1 MKIRTDFVTNSSS
14 SSFIIARNE
23 ELSDKL
29 KEAILKVVQQEMLGE
44 KMLSPDNTEDE
55 IQKVFE
61 EEYIDEAEQEAI
73 RNALKNGKAVYVGNV
88 NFECSEYDYAELCE
102 TLWQEMEKASED
114 EFIVIDGDL
123 SY

>member
-14 SSFIIARNE
+14 SSFIIARDE

-29 KEAILKVVQQEMLGE
+29 KEVILKFVQREMLGA
-44 KMLSPDNTEDE
+44 KMLSSDNTEEE

-61 EEYIDEAEQEAI
+61 EEYISKGEQEAI
-73 RNALKNGKAVYVGNV
+73 RNALKSGKTVYAGMV
-88 NFECSEYDYAELCE
+88 NFDCGENDYAELCE
-102 TLWQEMEKASED
+102 TLWKEMEKASED